1 MFDWL
6 FHKTELLTT
15 FDQRLYQ
22 ETTAKLAAAKIDH
35 RVKWHSDASSGRQ
48 RGAFGSFGEDP
59 RLSTQYYIYV
69 KKQDLEQA
77 QYILR
82 KQN

>member
-22 ETTAKLAAAKIDH
+22 ETTAKLAAAKIDFK
-35 RVKWHSDASSGRQ
+35 VDWHSPASAGRQ
-48 RGAFGSFGEDP
+48 RGTLGTFGEDLS
-59 RLSTQYYIYV
+59 RSTQYYIYV

-77 QYILR
+77 QYVLGNR
-82 KQN
+82 D